1 MRLFRH
7 KDDYISLPDQ
17 EALFSLPFV
26 LFGHIEKKS
35 LTVLGWRWRKRTVVL
50 NSSGHLIIYK
60 YFLEGVGAGKPFL
73 GRIIHLDAAEQIHAR
88 IDKDVCYIT
97 IHDHTRKR
105 TELRIKGTKARLW
118 AAKVFMYETP
128 LNDFR
133 VRSMDVQMEWPVER
147 PLNLLDSKIS
157 TSSIYDITLSAKA
170 NHMERLSKITIA
182 SVSSESFPDYTTSD
196 ASQQNTQLSV
206 QSMERIEIS
215 EVITACEADSESSNV
230 KNTSVQDGSLIYGK
244 LADNNF
250 ETGGLLKYSK
260 SASQCTVTTEFSSAK
275 QASKSISL
283 DQLNVVVVSRQD
295 RFQKHFRS
303 MIENRF
309 YDSFKDYSLNYS
321 VSSIQKLRTQACSLR
336 MSQVYI
342 PYNTLPIKN
351 EVQAKQ
357 QLTQLTG
364 SSSSLPTDMNC
375 KLLEESKQND
385 RSESDIVYH
394 F

>member
-118 AAKVFMYETP
+118 AAKVFM
-128 LNDFR
+128 
-133 VRSMDVQMEWPVER
+133 RSMDVQMEWPVER